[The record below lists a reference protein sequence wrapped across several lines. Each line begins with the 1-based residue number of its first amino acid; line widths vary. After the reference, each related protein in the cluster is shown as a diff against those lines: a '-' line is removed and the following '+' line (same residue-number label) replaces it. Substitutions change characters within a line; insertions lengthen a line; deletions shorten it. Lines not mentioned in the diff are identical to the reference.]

1 MASIQFASYAH
12 GGSTSIDSSK
22 SNNPALLGQRTQLMT
37 HNGLRSVKRAEA
49 LQMRNKVKVSAK
61 RWRNNVHTN
70 KIICGS
76 GMNVV
81 VVSAECGPWSKTG
94 GLGDVVGGLPPALAA
109 NGHRVMTVSPRYDQ
123 YKDAWDTGV
132 VVEVSW
138 FPLSSL
144 VLPNIYFDDMI

>member
-1 MASIQFASYAH
+1 MASVQFASYVH
-12 GGSTSIDSSK
+12 GGATSMDSSK
-22 SNNPALLGQRTQLMT
+22 SNNNVNVALIGQRTQLMT
-37 HNGLRSVKRAEA
+37 YNGLRSVKRAEA

-132 VVEVSW
+132 VLEVSR
-138 FPLSSL
+138 FPLS
-144 VLPNIYFDDMI
+144 NILIFT

>member
-1 MASIQFASYAH
+1 MASVQFASYVH
-12 GGSTSIDSSK
+12 GGATSMDSSK
-22 SNNPALLGQRTQLMT
+22 SNNNVALIGQRTQLMT
-37 HNGLRSVKRAEA
+37 YNELRSVKRAEA

-132 VVEVSW
+132 VLEVSL
-138 FPLSSL
+138 FPLS
-144 VLPNIYFDDMI
+144 NILIFT